1 MFVPCTANVVPRWL
15 RSMYKLIEL
24 GRAVLSTST
33 TNLELWLKTLITISP
48 GQECTHLGQRLEQH
62 IATSLLDLLSSG
74 EVWVGCG
81 NGLYIDLIITF
92 GGQPL
97 ADEQLRQLSECILV
111 APVRTLECSA
121 ICLTDRTLS
130 GMGAAE
136 AATLVT
142 E

>member
-1 MFVPCTANVVPRWL
+1 
-15 RSMYKLIEL
+15 MYKSVEL

-33 TNLELWLKTLITISP
+33 TNLELWLKTLITVSP
-48 GQECTHLGQRLEQH
+48 EQECTNLGQQLEQH
-62 IATSLLDLLSSG
+62 TATSLLDRLSSG

-81 NGLYIDLIITF
+81 NGLHIELMITF

-111 APVRTLECSA
+111 APVRTLESSA
-121 ICLTDRTLS
+121 ICLTDRTLL